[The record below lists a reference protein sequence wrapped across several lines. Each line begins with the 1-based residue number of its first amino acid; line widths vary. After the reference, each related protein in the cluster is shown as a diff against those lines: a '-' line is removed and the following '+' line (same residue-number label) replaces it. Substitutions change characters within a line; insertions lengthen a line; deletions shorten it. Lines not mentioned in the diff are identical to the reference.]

1 MRKKP
6 LASAPVEEKL
16 SNNMKGGLPKRPT
29 VTLEKKEPSVNKYSI
44 EYGINNV
51 HYDVMCCVYLHKY
64 MYFLAY
70 TTYRNIQI

>member
-44 EYGINNV
+44 EEQTIMRQSTI
-51 HYDVMCCVYLHKY
+51 DQLE
-64 MYFLAY
+64 L
-70 TTYRNIQI
+70 